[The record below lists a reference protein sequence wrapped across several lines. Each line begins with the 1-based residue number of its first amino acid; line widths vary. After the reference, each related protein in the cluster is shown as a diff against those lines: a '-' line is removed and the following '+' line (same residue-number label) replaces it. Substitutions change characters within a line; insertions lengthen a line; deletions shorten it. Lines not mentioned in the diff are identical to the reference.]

1 MLRSIAFIVWCLFG
15 LSGIRVV
22 AAELP
27 PESVLPGQRRL
38 ERELPAETALPKSW
52 QPAPGTRVGDGIPPE
67 HALPPSML
75 VAQVRG
81 GGKEIPPGDDQA
93 QLAIGRPPAGYP
105 WLRMNFDGHTGAIRA
120 VRFTSDGDRV
130 CSAGDDKAV
139 HVWTSPDGDAV
150 QRGNWM
156 HERTIRWQIERGPR
170 GRIYALAT
178 GGDLL
183 ALAGHGATGRLG
195 EILLVDPSTGELKRA
210 LTDEQQG
217 HRQVVTALA
226 FAPPG
231 GPRRL
236 ASVDVTGRVV
246 VWSENAQTGLWR
258 AKQLID
264 ADSAV
269 HGQEQAELLEAA
281 RRVGAIAF
289 LGPQHVVVPQFERQE
304 RTSSGAAVLVW
315 KLQRVHVE
323 TGVVEALSAEGIHY
337 RAVSGITASADGAW
351 LVSADYFGRLLFWD
365 VSQDR
370 VQVVRQRAVAVAIS
384 LTADGTRLTVGT
396 ARSPRLNGKSLVQVW
411 NTQRISAPEVTF
423 ELEAV
428 DDVMG
433 IDIDPRGSR
442 IAYGQANALVVRNV
456 GTNREAVT
464 RRPPVRPVL
473 RVAFAKD
480 RPYYRLAVGGRT
492 GLTGK
497 VELEN
502 TFDLRQVRLGNEN
515 TIRDAEWLSDSTWQ
529 ADWELRKLVEGG
541 DEVFSLFEG
550 NQRRARIPLDP
561 LLHGEPTATCWIPD
575 ANGKPF
581 AVAVGTSGR
590 NNIYVFELANA
601 GDCRLL
607 RQFRGHE
614 ETVRSVSVSRDL
626 RYLASGA
633 DDATVR
639 IWPLRDLQQDEA
651 IVHRWGASFSI
662 EKEALSIDSIRADGP
677 LFHRGMRAGDVV
689 QRLLWLEGSEV
700 REAADRPEEIL
711 AALQTLPFDALVVF
725 EYQRRGVKQESFQSF
740 PAWQALASLFVANNR
755 EWAVW
760 TPAGYYDASFGGHRL
775 FGWQVNQG
783 LEQAPDFFLAEQ
795 FRKKLERPGLMRRL
809 IDAGSLDE
817 MFRAAMQQPPAA
829 EDKVVSDEYR
839 VKPRVTILSPPA
851 GATIGDS
858 ELVVRASVQ
867 VREGL
872 TLTPPKAFANGV
884 IAASRR
890 VIEEREIEG
899 GREFVYEWNM
909 RLPSDRK
916 VQLDVIAST
925 DAEVAEFASVL
936 VHREVAAS
944 KRPRQMY
951 VFAAG
956 VNEYGDSQIQRLDY
970 AVDNAESVANVLAR
984 RSEPL
989 YGTNA
994 ITLLDARATRSLW
1007 RNVTAAYAETL
1018 RDRISPDDLLV
1029 FFLSGHGVRDASTGE
1044 YYFVTA
1050 NARYRDIKAERFGEC
1065 MSFSDF
1071 AAFADLPCRKL
1082 VILDTC
1088 HSGAFQT
1095 ELTPHDLKAAIRAL
1109 QDDMVFT
1116 LTASEGT
1123 QEAVEDRQKKLGRFT
1138 FRLVE
1143 GLEGAADLPTSGG
1156 DGDGQV
1162 RWSELVHY
1170 VTDSVVNDS
1179 AGTETLQRPTSGPS
1193 NLLNYVEIP
1202 LTLTASESAQ

>member
-1 MLRSIAFIVWCLFG
+1 MRSIAFIVWCLFG
-15 LSGIRVV
+15 LSGIRLA

-67 HALPPSML
+67 YALPPSML
-75 VAQVRG
+75 VVQARG
-81 GGKEIPPGDDQA
+81 DSQDIPAGDDRA
-93 QLAIGRPPAGYP
+93 EFTIGRPPAGYP

-120 VRFTSDGDRV
+120 VRFTSGGDRV

-195 EILLVDPSTGELKRA
+195 EILLVDPATGELKRV
-210 LTDEQQG
+210 LTDEQHG
-217 HRQVVTALA
+217 HLQVVTALT

-246 VWSENAQTGLWR
+246 VWSEDAQTGLWR
-258 AKQLID
+258 AKRLID
-264 ADSAV
+264 SDSAV
-269 HGQEQAELLEAA
+269 YGQNQAELLEAA
-281 RRVGAIAF
+281 RRIGAIAF
-289 LGPQHVVVPQFERQE
+289 LGPQHVVVPQFEKQE
-304 RTSSGAAVLVW
+304 RASSGAAILVW
-315 KLQRVHVE
+315 KLHRVDVE
-323 TGVVEALSAEGIHY
+323 TGTVEALSAQGVHY
-337 RAVSGITASADGAW
+337 RGVSGITASADGAR
-351 LVSADYFGRLLFWD
+351 LVSADSVGRLLFWD
-365 VSQDR
+365 VARDR

-396 ARSPRLNGKSLVQVW
+396 ARSPQLNGKSLVQVW
-411 NTQRISAPEVTF
+411 NTQRISAPEVTLQ
-423 ELEAV
+423 LEAV

-442 IAYGQANALVVRNV
+442 IAYGQANALIVRNV
-456 GTNREAVT
+456 AANREAVT
-464 RRPPVRPVL
+464 LRPPVRPVL

-480 RPYYRLAVGGRT
+480 RPYYRLAVGSRT
-492 GLTGK
+492 TAAGK

-502 TFDLRQVRLGNEN
+502 TFDLQQVRLGDEN
-515 TIRDAEWLSDSTWQ
+515 TIRDVEWLSDATWQ

-541 DEVFSLFEG
+541 NEVFSLFEG

-590 NNIYVFELANA
+590 NNIYVFELAGA
-601 GDCRLL
+601 GDCRLI

-639 IWPLRDLQQDEA
+639 VWPLRDLKQDDA
-651 IVHRWGASFSI
+651 IVHRWGARFVI
-662 EKEALSIDSIRADGP
+662 EKDALSIDSIRADGP

-689 QRLLWLEGSEV
+689 QRLLWPVGSTD
-700 REAADRPEEIL
+700 REATEPAEML
-711 AALQTLPFDALVVF
+711 AALQTLPFDTLVVF
-725 EYQRRGVKQESFQSF
+725 EYQRHGVKQESFQSF
-740 PAWQALASLFVANNR
+740 AAWQALASLFVANNR
-755 EWAVW
+755 EWAYW

-775 FGWQVNQG
+775 FGWQLNQG
-783 LEQAPDFFLAEQ
+783 LEQPPDFFLAEQ
-795 FRKKLERPGLMRRL
+795 FRKKLERPEVMRRL
-809 IDAGSLDE
+809 MDAGSLDDA
-817 MFRAAMQQPPAA
+817 FRGARLLPPAA
-829 EDKVVSDEYR
+829 ENEVVRDEYR
-839 VKPRVTILSPPA
+839 MKPRITILSPLD
-851 GATIGDS
+851 GATVDGS
-858 ELVVRASVQ
+858 QLAVRATVQ
-867 VREGL
+867 VRSGL
-872 TLTPPKAFANGV
+872 ALTPPKAFANGV
-884 IAASRR
+884 VFASRR
-890 VIEEREIEG
+890 LVEEREIKG
-899 GREFVYEWNM
+899 GRELLYEWNV

-916 VQLDVIAST
+916 ILVNVIAST
-925 DAEVAEFASVL
+925 DAEVADFQSV
-936 VHREVAAS
+936 VINHEAHGENG
-944 KRPRQMY
+944 PRQMY
-951 VFAAG
+951 IFAAG
-956 VNEYGDSQIQRLDY
+956 VNEYRDAQIQRLDY
-970 AVDNAESVANVLAR
+970 AVDNVRSVVDVLAR
-984 RSEPL
+984 RTSLL
-989 YGTNA
+989 YRSTA
-994 ITLLDARATRSLW
+994 TTFLDARATRSLW
-1007 RNVTAAYAETL
+1007 RNVTAAAAESL
-1018 RDRISPDDLLV
+1018 RARISPDDLLV
-1029 FFLSGHGVRDASTGE
+1029 FFLSGHGVRDTGTGE

-1050 NARYRDIKAERFGEC
+1050 NARYGDIKAERFGEC
-1065 MSFSDF
+1065 MSFADF

-1095 ELTPHDLKAAIRAL
+1095 PLTPHDLKAAVRAL

-1116 LTASEGT
+1116 FTASEGT
-1123 QEAVEDRQKKLGRFT
+1123 QEAVEDRQRQLGRFT
-1138 FRLVE
+1138 FRLIE
-1143 GLEGAADLPTSGG
+1143 GLEGAADSTANGG
-1156 DGDGQV
+1156 NGDGQV
-1162 RWSELVHY
+1162 GWNEVVPY
-1170 VTDSVVNDS
+1170 VTAAVLHDA
-1179 AGTETLQRPTSGPS
+1179 AGTETVQRPTCGPAD
-1193 NLLNYVEIP
+1193 LLKYVDLP
-1202 LTLTASESAQ
+1202 LTSSPNGAQ